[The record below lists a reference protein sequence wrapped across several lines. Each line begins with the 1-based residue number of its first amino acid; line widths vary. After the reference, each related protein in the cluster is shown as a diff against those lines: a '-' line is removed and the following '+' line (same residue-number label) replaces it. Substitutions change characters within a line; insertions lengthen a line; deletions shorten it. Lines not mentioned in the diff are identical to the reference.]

1 MKILSFSEIG
11 MESIKIT
18 IFRYRWESRAWDPDP
33 DPRGKISTK
42 NYKKKYFAVKT
53 KI

>member
-42 NYKKKYFAVKT
+42 NYKKKIDTPKT
-53 KI
+53 QI